1 MYKAIRQITGE
12 MHIAFG
18 GKSIV
23 LIGDPGRLPPVAD
36 KLLYHKHPTTEIHPS
51 FPLSFI

>member
-1 MYKAIRQITGE
+1 

-36 KLLYHKHPTTEIHPS
+36 KLLYHKHPTTEIQ
-51 FPLSFI
+51 LSF